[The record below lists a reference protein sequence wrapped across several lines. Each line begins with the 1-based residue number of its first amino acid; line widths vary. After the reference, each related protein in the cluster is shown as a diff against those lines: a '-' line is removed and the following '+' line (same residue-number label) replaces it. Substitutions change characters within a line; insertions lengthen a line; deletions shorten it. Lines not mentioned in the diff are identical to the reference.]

1 MLPSAKMIYPDP
13 KIADAILGKTR
24 AAHPNDKR
32 EVVRL
37 PTGFQVC
44 KVTKLPDDMPP
55 AKATPVVKPKLSN
68 KLLPEEEAIQAHR
81 VKCKRL
87 HSPIWEA
94 DRHRTS
100 RPVRSKSRRP
110 DFPA

>member
-1 MLPSAKMIYPDP
+1 VVLEPLDEPEELLVACCKLELDEPWYVLEPLP
-13 KIADAILGKTR
+13 LL
-24 AAHPNDKR
+24 
-32 EVVRL
+32 L
-37 PTGFQVC
+37 PCVFF
-44 KVTKLPDDMPP
+44 
-55 AKATPVVKPKLSN
+55 